1 MKKHIPYLDGWR
13 GLAIVFLLVGHFF
26 PVSGLNLGATGVALF
41 FVLSGYLMSKILFID
56 KVPLSTFYRR
66 RVSRILPSAFVL
78 LAVITLVYLATGR
91 DISIYELL
99 PAATFTN
106 NYFVVTGNWTMPVG
120 HIWSLSVEE
129 HAYVVLSLLA
139 LMCRVRKTSG
149 RVELGVMA
157 GASAAVAGIY
167 WFTFGRNQVPGLW
180 LHTEVA
186 AFGILVSGFLLL
198 AFRERPLALPP
209 FAVPL
214 LVALGIAAYW
224 WRIVPPATLVI
235 GCSAF
240 AVTLNVLD
248 GSPGLFR
255 TVLEFRLLRQ
265 LGIWSYSL
273 YLWQQPFYML
283 VKREGLSAPLALA
296 CSLAVGIAA
305 FYLVENPARTWLN
318 RILAEKITVPSDEDD
333 VPMLQP

>member
-1 MKKHIPYLDGWR
+1 M
-13 GLAIVFLLVGHFF
+13 
-26 PVSGLNLGATGVALF
+26 
-41 FVLSGYLMSKILFID
+41 
-56 KVPLSTFYRR
+56 
-66 RVSRILPSAFVL
+66 
-78 LAVITLVYLATGR
+78 
-91 DISIYELL
+91 
-99 PAATFTN
+99 
-106 NYFVVTGNWTMPVG
+106 
-120 HIWSLSVEE
+120 
-129 HAYVVLSLLA
+129 
-139 LMCRVRKTSG
+139 
-149 RVELGVMA
+149 
-157 GASAAVAGIY
+157 
-167 WFTFGRNQVPGLW
+167 PGLW

-283 VKREGLSAPLALA
+283 VKREGLSVPLALA

>member
-1 MKKHIPYLDGWR
+1 M
-13 GLAIVFLLVGHFF
+13 
-26 PVSGLNLGATGVALF
+26 
-41 FVLSGYLMSKILFID
+41 
-56 KVPLSTFYRR
+56 
-66 RVSRILPSAFVL
+66 
-78 LAVITLVYLATGR
+78 
-91 DISIYELL
+91 
-99 PAATFTN
+99 
-106 NYFVVTGNWTMPVG
+106 
-120 HIWSLSVEE
+120 
-129 HAYVVLSLLA
+129 
-139 LMCRVRKTSG
+139 
-149 RVELGVMA
+149 
-157 GASAAVAGIY
+157 
-167 WFTFGRNQVPGLW
+167 PGLW